1 MKLKANNRLG
11 GGYDQK
17 NTETSPSVKSYK
29 PTTAQQFPKFAG
41 IKTFMRL
48 PHSRTAQGIDFAVVG
63 VPWDGATSYRT
74 GQRMAPEAIRR
85 VSVTLRP
92 YNLALDVGIFEHCSG
107 VDYGDLAVI
116 PGYIEE
122 TYAKIETELVPLVEA
137 GVIPVMMGGDHSIT
151 LPELRAIAN
160 IHGPVALVHFDSHTD
175 TNDQYFGKPFYHGSP
190 FRRAVEESII
200 LPDHSIQVGMHGSV
214 YSKDAYDDARSLG
227 FMVSTMSDI
236 RQTGIPTMIE
246 RIRDRVGQAKVFV
259 TFDIDVVDPA
269 FAPGTGTPEV
279 GGFTSAE
286 AIDLINGLKGLNFV
300 GFDVVEVLPDCD
312 TSDLT
317 ALMAA
322 NIIYEFL
329 SLIALNKKDSK
340 LKAI

>member
-1 MKLKANNRLG
+1 MDTNK
-11 GGYDQK
+11 K
-17 NTETSPSVKSYK
+17 NPETSASVKSYK
-29 PTTAQQFPKFAG
+29 PITAQQLPKFAG
-41 IKTFMRL
+41 IKTYMRL
-48 PHSRTAQGIDFAVVG
+48 PHCRATQGIDFAVVG

-74 GQRMAPEAIRR
+74 GQRMAPDAIRR

-107 VDYGDLAVI
+107 VDYGDVAVV

-122 TYAKIETELVPLVEA
+122 TYARIETELFPLVEA
-137 GVIPVMMGGDHSIT
+137 GVIPVVMGGDHSIT
-151 LPELRAIAN
+151 LPGLRAIAK

-175 TNDQYFGKPFYHGSP
+175 TNDQYFGKPYYHGSP
-190 FRRAVEESII
+190 FRRAVEENI
-200 LPDHSIQVGMHGSV
+200 LLPENSIQVGMRGSV
-214 YSKDAYDDARSLG
+214 YSKDAYHDSMSLG
-227 FMVSTMSDI
+227 FKVATMADI
-236 RQTGIPTMIE
+236 RQMGLKTLIE
-246 RIRDRVGQAKVFV
+246 SIRSRVGRAKVFV

-286 AIDLINGLKGLNFV
+286 AIDLLHGLKGLNFV
-300 GFDVVEVLPDCD
+300 GFDVVEVLPDYD
-312 TSDLT
+312 TADIT

-329 SLIALNKKDSK
+329 SLISLNKKNSK
-340 LKAI
+340 RNG

>member
-1 MKLKANNRLG
+1 M
-11 GGYDQK
+11 
-17 NTETSPSVKSYK
+17 ESYK
-29 PTTAQQFPKFAG
+29 PITAQQLPKFAG
-41 IKTFMRL
+41 IKTYMRL
-48 PHSRTAQGIDFAVVG
+48 PHSRTTQGIDFAVVG

-74 GQRMAPEAIRR
+74 GQRMAPDAIRR

-92 YNLALDVGIFEHCSG
+92 YNLALDVGIFENSTG
-107 VDYGDLAVI
+107 VDYGDLSVV

-151 LPELRAIAN
+151 SPELRAIAR

-175 TNDQYFGKPFYHGSP
+175 TNDQYFGKPYYHGSP
-190 FRRAVEESII
+190 FRRAIEENII
-200 LPDHSIQVGMHGSV
+200 LPDNSIQVGMRGSV
-214 YSKDAYDDARSLG
+214 YSKDAYNDSKSLG
-227 FMVSTMSDI
+227 FTVATMSDI
-236 RQTGIPTMIE
+236 RQTGIPILIE
-246 RIRDRVGQAKVFV
+246 RIRDRVEQAKVFV

-286 AIDLINGLKGLNFV
+286 AIALIHGLKGLNFV
-300 GFDVVEVLPDCD
+300 GFDMVEVLPDYD
-312 TSDLT
+312 TADLT

-329 SLIALNKKDSK
+329 SLIALNKKNSK
-340 LKAI
+340 LKAT